1 VESSIEDFAGPETR
15 SFSAVDVDDGFIR
28 YDLRIYPT
36 DDFRNIYVTDSARD
50 ESIFIG
56 GVFCLAAV
64 IFLMYDYCVMRRQR
78 IVMDRAVKSTAVVSS
93 FFPENVRDRIL
104 NEDENKKKANANRM
118 AFRQSSHDNTA
129 QSDCGPPIADKFPDA
144 TVFFADLAGFTKW
157 SSTREPEQVF
167 QLLEAM
173 FKEFDAVALRRGVFK
188 VEVGRE
194 Y

>member
-1 VESSIEDFAGPETR
+1 
-15 SFSAVDVDDGFIR
+15 VDDGFIR

-50 ESIFIG
+50 QAVLISGIFCI
-56 GVFCLAAV
+56 AAV
-64 IFLMYDYCVMRRQR
+64 VFLMYDYCVRRRQR
-78 IVMDRAVKSTAVVSS
+78 IVLNRAVKSTAVVSS
-93 FFPENVRDRIL
+93 LFPENVLDRIL
-104 NEDENKKKANANRM
+104 NEDENEKEAKAERDD
-118 AFRQSSHDNTA
+118 FKQSAHNTTA
-129 QSDCGPPIADKFPDA
+129 QGESGPPIADKFHDT

-157 SSTREPEQVF
+157 SSTREPDQVF